1 MVKKLILVV
10 VLTMVASMVSSM
22 AAVAQS
28 QDVYQVNYFANRNN
42 PTGFDQI
49 VNITNPG
56 LQGSPM
62 SATEGV
68 LCANIYVFAAD
79 QQMSECCSCPI
90 TADGLLTLSLN
101 NNLTGNP
108 LTSVSPGS
116 GVVKLISSAHSGTCD
131 PTAIAGN
138 LLTGTLNSDSITS
151 GSGYIEPDLRA
162 WGTHLVQT
170 TPGTLFTT
178 ETEFKKAPLCSDE
191 AEFLPYTCR
200 FVQYLGSG
208 KGICSCGSVVE

>member
-1 MVKKLILVV
+1 MVI
-10 VLTMVASMVSSM
+10 VAM
-22 AAVAQS
+22 AASTVMSTVAAAQIT
-28 QDVYQVNYFANRNN
+28 DVYQVNYFANRNN
-42 PTGFDQI
+42 STGFDQV

-56 LQGSPM
+56 LEGSPL
-62 SATEGV
+62 STNEGA

-79 QQMSECCSCPI
+79 QQMSECCACPI
-90 TADGLLTLSLN
+90 TADGLLSLSLN

-108 LTSVSPGS
+108 LTSVSPNS
-116 GVVKLISSAHSGTCD
+116 GVIKVVSSIKSSTCD
-131 PTAIAGN
+131 PTGVAYAAPSLDTVGIV
-138 LLTGTLNSDSITS
+138 S
-151 GSGYIEPDLRA
+151 GSNVIAPDLRA

-178 ETEFKKAPLCSDE
+178 ETAFRDAPLSGAE

-208 KGICSCGSVVE
+208 KGVCSCAGLD